1 MLPKSNRINSSIIF
15 KEILQRGQRKEH
27 PYFRVV
33 FLKNNLKKSRFA
45 VIVSS
50 KNYRLAVQRN
60 LIKRRVKNI
69 LRELINSLP
78 KGFDVLVFIKKGC
91 LDLSFQELQT
101 QLKEFLLRIL

>member
-27 PYFRVV
+27 PYFRVL

-50 KNYRLAVQRN
+50 KIIVWQ
-60 LIKRRVKNI
+60 
-69 LRELINSLP
+69 
-78 KGFDVLVFIKKGC
+78 
-91 LDLSFQELQT
+91 
-101 QLKEFLLRIL
+101 